1 MARADTENGEERCH
15 WHDTLIEALGR
26 NGKNGRLGNLEKK
39 VEDACEELKGV
50 KAVQL
55 KLIIYTALAAGGSSA
70 AASLA
75 LKLLS

>member
-1 MARADTENGEERCH
+1 MPRAQTEDPERCS

-26 NGKNGRLGNLEKK
+26 NGKNGRLGNLESK
-39 VEDACEELKGV
+39 VDEACEELKGV

-70 AASLA
+70 AASLV
-75 LKLLS
+75 LKFLA